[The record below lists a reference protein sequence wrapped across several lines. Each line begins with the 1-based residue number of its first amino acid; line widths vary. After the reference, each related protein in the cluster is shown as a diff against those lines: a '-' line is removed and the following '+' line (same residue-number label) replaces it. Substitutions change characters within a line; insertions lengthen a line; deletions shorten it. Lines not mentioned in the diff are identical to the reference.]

1 MRLVADILARAPAS
15 INPCGDFEL
24 DLRGLRIPQI
34 ENLALTEV
42 RNLSLL
48 FMATG
53 WALYLLALG
62 VVCVCMQ
69 RMEYSQHCPSCLP
82 GLSTLPV
89 YPPSAPRCA
98 STNTPPPYPPH
109 ASYTPHPT
117 RRTYTMLLT

>member
-48 FMATG
+48 FIMATV

-62 VVCVCMQ
+62 VVCMC
-69 RMEYSQHCPSCLP
+69 
-82 GLSTLPV
+82 V
-89 YPPSAPRCA
+89 YAA
-98 STNTPPPYPPH
+98 H
-109 ASYTPHPT
+109 GA
-117 RRTYTMLLT
+117 

>member
-42 RNLSLL
+42 SKATSLL

-53 WALYLLALG
+53 
-62 VVCVCMQ
+62 
-69 RMEYSQHCPSCLP
+69 
-82 GLSTLPV
+82 
-89 YPPSAPRCA
+89 
-98 STNTPPPYPPH
+98 
-109 ASYTPHPT
+109 
-117 RRTYTMLLT
+117 